1 MNEQPRQQ
9 SIEDGQEVIERVQEM
24 IERKESTPLLDLLRP
39 MHPADVADLME
50 HLDAEEADYL
60 FSLLDHAS
68 ASEVLAEMDEHI
80 RERLVAEIGAEKLAR
95 IVDRMESDDA
105 AEVLAKLSDELAERV
120 LESIGEEDSEDVK
133 ELLGHEEDTAGRL
146 MAMEIVSVHEDA
158 TVAQAI
164 AAIRRAADQI
174 GEFYNVYVVDSGG
187 RLKGVLPLARLLRSP
202 SDRRV
207 ADVMERDVVR
217 VPEGMDQEDVAHVVQ
232 KYDLVSVPVV
242 DEMDRLVG
250 RITIDDIVDVVVEEA
265 SEDIRRMA
273 GTGDEAIR
281 EDSAFRV
288 AGVRLP
294 WILISLIGGVLSG
307 SVIGAFR
314 GTLSSFLPLAIF
326 IPIITAMGGNIGIQS
341 ASLTVRG
348 LAMGE
353 IGAYEIWK
361 RLFRELRV
369 GIVMGLVCGGSVG
382 LIALFWESN
391 AALGIVVGVAM
402 ASAITVAAT
411 MGTFVPVAFKKL
423 GIDPAIATGPFVTMS
438 NDVIGLIIYFG
449 IATAMRD
456 WLVKL

>member
-1 MNEQPRQQ
+1 MNEKFRQQ
-9 SIEDGQEVIERVQEM
+9 PVEDGQEMIERVQEM
-24 IERKESTPLLDLLRP
+24 IEHGESAALLDLLHA
-39 MHPADVADLME
+39 MHSADVSDLVE
-50 HLDAEEADYL
+50 HLGAEEADYL
-60 FSLLDHAS
+60 FGLFDHAL
-68 ASEVLAEMDEHI
+68 ASEVLAEMDEHS
-80 RERLVAEIGAEKLAR
+80 REHLVAEIGAEKLAQ

-105 AEVLAKLSDELAERV
+105 AEVVAELSDELAERV

-133 ELLGHEEDTAGRL
+133 ELLQHEENTAGRL
-146 MAMEIVSVHEDA
+146 MAMEIVSVHEDV
-158 TVAQAI
+158 TVAEAI
-164 AAIRRAADQI
+164 AAIRRAADEI
-174 GEFYNVYVVDSGG
+174 EEFYNVYVVDDGG
-187 RLKGVLPLARLLRSP
+187 RLKGVLPLARLLRSR

-207 ADVMERDVVR
+207 ADVMERDVVS
-217 VPEGMDQEDVAHVVQ
+217 VPEEMDQEDVAHMVQ

-307 SVIGAFR
+307 SVIGTFR

-348 LAMGE
+348 LALGE
-353 IGAYEIWK
+353 IDAYEIWK

-369 GIVMGLVCGGSVG
+369 GVVMGLVCGGSVG
-382 LIALFWESN
+382 MIALFWEHN

-402 ASAITVAAT
+402 GSAIMVAAT
-411 MGTFVPVAFKKL
+411 MGAFVPIVFKKL

-438 NDVIGLIIYFG
+438 NDIIGLIIYFG
-449 IATAMRD
+449 IATVMRD
-456 WLVKL
+456 WLVR